1 MRIKISGSVTLKLTL
16 QTAQLYT
23 CVHFPVLIVLPML
36 TGFLLQGKFLG
47 QLVDQHHRPDDR
59 QRYQS

>member
-23 CVHFPVLIVLPML
+23 CVHFLVLIVPSML
-36 TGFLLQGKFLG
+36 IGLLFQGKFLS
-47 QLVDQHHRPDDR
+47 QLVDQHHRPNDR